1 MSQPQKILSIS
12 EMQYSSYQH
21 NDTLIISLSLLFF
34 PHGLTFTK
42 KSSEKV
48 GLRKYVLCA
57 LSNDACTF
65 SMRWW
70 VVLICSH
77 TAAQFN
83 FKFGPIPER
92 FVQSFTKKCAVKVS
106 AKFYNENFL
115 VLYEPN
121 LQMIGAM

>member
-1 MSQPQKILSIS
+1 
-12 EMQYSSYQH
+12 MQYSSYQH
-21 NDTLIISLSLLFF
+21 NDILIISLSLLFF

-106 AKFYNENFL
+106 AKFYNENFP
-115 VLYEPN
+115 VLYKTN
-121 LQMIGAM
+121 LEMIGAMYNGSLDNHF